1 MEIPIAV
8 RVPEEDIEELRK
20 LQKGVGSTDE
30 IVVAHPFDGE
40 AVVQLVIL
48 LSGAGYPFFRSWL
61 TYRATARK
69 SYSVVHNGTE
79 LTGYTASEVDSILKR
94 LDGAAPESRA
104 SQPIEAEQKQV
115 KKPKK

>member
-1 MEIPIAV
+1 MEIPIAI

-40 AVVQLVIL
+40 TVVQLVIL
-48 LSGAGYPFFRSWL
+48 LSSAGYPFFRSWL

-79 LTGYTASEVDSILKR
+79 LTGYTASEVETILKR
-94 LDGAAPESRA
+94 LDGAAPTPGESR
-104 SQPIEAEQKQV
+104 SVEAEQKEV
-115 KKPKK
+115 KNPKK